1 MNFSL
6 PVLPIWQARSFWAQL
21 LMLASVALNAA
32 GIDLMGIF
40 GQVGLGDNPD
50 AVIDTG
56 LSVWQTIS
64 PLIFGF
70 WAWWERRAPN
80 YRLGVTLPGKS
91 GAAMV
96 GGIMLAGVLIF
107 GAASQAHAK
116 PMSIVINTQC
126 LERDLMVQD
135 LDQRLGQKPIGSGS
149 TFDRMLEFLVSPVDD
164 SWTIILVAPDG
175 TSCILG
181 AGPTWGGPLPIGEPL

>member
-32 GIDLMGIF
+32 GIDLMSIF

-96 GGIMLAGVLIF
+96 GMLMLTGLMIV
-107 GAASQAHAK
+107 GSTSQAHAR
-116 PMSIVINTQC
+116 PQSIIINTDC
-126 LERDLMVQD
+126 LARDLMLRD
-135 LDQRLGQKPIGSGS
+135 LAQRLGQTPIGSGT
-149 TFDRMLEFLVSPVDD
+149 TFDRKIEFLASPDDD

-175 TSCILG
+175 NSCVIG
-181 AGPTWGGPLPIGEPL
+181 AGPNWLGPKPTGEPL